1 MTLKIGIIGTGYFS
15 LFHAKI
21 LTKMAGVKITAICG
35 TSSEKAST
43 MASEFTDAKGYHNLV
58 NMLDAESLD
67 AVYIC
72 VPPMMHGDIELEL
85 IKRNI
90 PFLVEKPLG
99 NELEI
104 PTTIL
109 EGVKEKS
116 LLTSVG
122 YHYRYS
128 DSITSLKRE
137 VDGQNIGIVLGQWMG
152 EMPTVPWWREQSH
165 SGGQFLE
172 QTTHIVDLLRYVC
185 GEIDEVHSVFGSNIL
200 SAQDKSVTVAD
211 VGTVTMKLSN
221 GIVANISNTCIL
233 PNSIGKTGISLYT
246 DQGLFDWSPG
256 RLKVKTAKEEFE
268 ILDSI
273 NPYQTESEAFIH
285 AVRTGDRSGILSDYE
300 DSFKTHQVTC
310 AALESAIKNTSVKLK
325 L

>member
-15 LFHAKI
+15 LFHAEI
-21 LTKMAGVKITAICG
+21 LTKIAGVKITAICG
-35 TSSEKAST
+35 TSSEKATS
-43 MASEFTDAKGYHNLV
+43 MAAKFTDAKGYSNLV
-58 NMLDAESLD
+58 DMLDAEHLD

-72 VPPMMHGDIELEL
+72 VPPMTHGEIELEL
-85 IKRNI
+85 IKRGI

-109 EGVKEKS
+109 REIKEKS

-128 DSITSLKRE
+128 ESITSLKRE
-137 VDGQNIGIVLGQWMG
+137 VEGQNIGIVLGQWMG
-152 EMPTVPWWREQSH
+152 NMPTVPWWREQSS

-185 GEIDEVHSVFGSNIL
+185 GEIDEVYSVFGNNIL
-200 SAQDKSVTVAD
+200 SAKDESVTVAD
-211 VGTVTMKLSN
+211 VGTVSLKLRN

-233 PNSIGKTGISLYT
+233 PDAVGKSGITLFT
-246 DQGLFDWSPG
+246 DKGLFDWTPG
-256 RLKVKTAKEEFE
+256 RLEMTLVGEKLEV
-268 ILDSI
+268 LDSI

-310 AALESAIKNTSVKLK
+310 AALESAMKNTSVKLS